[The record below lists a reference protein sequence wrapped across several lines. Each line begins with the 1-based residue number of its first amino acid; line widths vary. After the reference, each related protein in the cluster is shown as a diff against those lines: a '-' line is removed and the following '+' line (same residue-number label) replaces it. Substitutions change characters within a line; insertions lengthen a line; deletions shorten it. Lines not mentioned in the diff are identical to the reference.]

1 MFAEN
6 QIQLLRDS
14 DVEPTDNVLKEL
26 LGEQL
31 FAIYQNLVGMITN
44 NFDIQHEWRYY
55 NDGKSWLFKA
65 THKKK
70 TIFWLSVWKGYIKTS
85 FFFTEKT
92 KAGIFDLPISQKVK
106 DDFDKTKTVG
116 KLIPLLLHIENEEQL
131 DDFRE
136 ITGYKKK
143 LK

>member
-1 MFAEN
+1 M
-6 QIQLLRDS
+6 QLLRDS
-14 DVEPTDNVLKEL
+14 DVEPTDKVLEEL
-26 LGEQL
+26 FGEQL
-31 FAIYQNLVGMITN
+31 FTVYQNLVGVIINDFGM
-44 NFDIQHEWRYY
+44 QYEWRYY

-70 TIFWLSVWKGYIKTS
+70 TIFWLSVWEGYIKTS

-106 DDFDKTKTVG
+106 DDFAKTGTVG

-131 DDFRE
+131 NDFRE
-136 ITGYKKK
+136 IAGYKKM